1 MEHMFKEYS
10 NWRGKLEQIEGKM
23 KADVEFWKTSCEK
36 LQKENEKMQKE
47 NLKQATI
54 ISDKNREIA
63 SKENA
68 IDRLKKEAQLYTV
81 EEQLCSNCKNS
92 LEESQLFTSR
102 STHRHFSS
110 QEDNQ
115 QTALLVKD
123 LSDKLTDL
131 EQQLL
136 TYRERVA
143 YHESMED
150 ELKKNIE
157 SQVDVVL
164 RMEEERLKMLKEN
177 KEFRERNRVLEGD
190 NDEYRS
196 KIELFE
202 RELEE
207 LQQQIKEET
216 LARQQA

>member
-23 KADVEFWKTSCEK
+23 KADVEFWRTSCEK
-36 LQKENEKMQKE
+36 LQKENEKMQKD

-102 STHRHFSS
+102 SQQRHYSS
-110 QEDNQ
+110 VEEQN
-115 QTALLVKD
+115 TAILVKE
-123 LSDKLTDL
+123 LSEKLTDL
-131 EQQLL
+131 ETQVH

-150 ELKKNIE
+150 ELKSNIE

-164 RMEEERLKMLKEN
+164 RMEEERLLMLKEN
-177 KEFRERNRVLEGD
+177 KDFRERNRLLEGD
-190 NDEYRS
+190 NEEYRS

-207 LQQQIKEET
+207 LQ
-216 LARQQA
+216 